1 MKANILSAEKQ
12 TLPRYNNET
21 NQDEPTLMVVT
32 KVEFRTDDGSLYH
45 TQTYA
50 QLPEEV
56 SKDYFQKQA
65 DAMQADIEHSKIQSA
80 IDQTSKLAD
89 EKINQ
94 LLSNE

>member
-1 MKANILSAEKQ
+1 MKATILKAEKQ
-12 TLPRYNNET
+12 TLPRYNAET
-21 NQDEPTLMVVT
+21 NEDEPTLMVVT
-32 KVEFRTDDGSLYH
+32 TVEFSLDDGTPYH

-65 DAMQADIEHSKIQSA
+65 DAMQADIEHAKVQSA
-80 IDQTSKLAD
+80 VDAASNVAD
-89 EKINQ
+89 EKINE